1 MKKRNIITSITLLIL
16 SVVFTLLVKNIDV
29 KAIGPNE
36 SLVGFAD
43 INKLFHNLIGSNM
56 AIYKITEIIGLI
68 PLLIASIYVIIGIK
82 QLITRKSL
90 LKVDKEIYL
99 LGLFYILVLGVY
111 IFFEKVVINYRPVL
125 IDNILEPSYPSSHTL
140 MSICICISSIMIN
153 KKLFRNNLADIEN
166 IISIIV
172 MVLIIVG
179 RIISG
184 VHWFTDILG
193 GIIISS
199 TLVVLFYTILS
210 SIKPRIEKIEF

>member
-68 PLLIASIYVIIGIK
+68 PLLIAFIYVIIGIK

-153 KKLFRNNLADIEN
+153 KKLFRNNIADIEN

>member
-1 MKKRNIITSITLLIL
+1 
-16 SVVFTLLVKNIDV
+16 
-29 KAIGPNE
+29 
-36 SLVGFAD
+36 
-43 INKLFHNLIGSNM
+43 
-56 AIYKITEIIGLI
+56 
-68 PLLIASIYVIIGIK
+68 
-82 QLITRKSL
+82 
-90 LKVDKEIYL
+90 
-99 LGLFYILVLGVY
+99 
-111 IFFEKVVINYRPVL
+111 
-125 IDNILEPSYPSSHTL
+125 
-140 MSICICISSIMIN
+140 MIN

>member
-1 MKKRNIITSITLLIL
+1 
-16 SVVFTLLVKNIDV
+16 
-29 KAIGPNE
+29 
-36 SLVGFAD
+36 
-43 INKLFHNLIGSNM
+43 M

-68 PLLIASIYVIIGIK
+68 PLLIAFIYVIIGIK

>member
-16 SVVFTLLVKNIDV
+16 SIVFTLLVKNIDV

-43 INKLFHNLIGSNM
+43 INKLLHNLIGSNM

-68 PLLIASIYVIIGIK
+68 PLLIAFIYVIIGIK

>member
-111 IFFEKVVINYRPVL
+111 IFFETVVINYRPVL

>member
-68 PLLIASIYVIIGIK
+68 PLLIAFIYVIIGIK

-111 IFFEKVVINYRPVL
+111 IFFEKIVINYRPVL

>member
-1 MKKRNIITSITLLIL
+1 MKKRNIITSITLLTL

-68 PLLIASIYVIIGIK
+68 PLLIAFIYVIIGIK

>member
-1 MKKRNIITSITLLIL
+1 
-16 SVVFTLLVKNIDV
+16 
-29 KAIGPNE
+29 
-36 SLVGFAD
+36 
-43 INKLFHNLIGSNM
+43 M

>member
-1 MKKRNIITSITLLIL
+1 MKKINIITSITLLIL

-68 PLLIASIYVIIGIK
+68 PLLIAFIYVIIGIK

>member
-56 AIYKITEIIGLI
+56 EIYKITEIIGLI
-68 PLLIASIYVIIGIK
+68 PLLIAFIYVIIGIK

>member
-1 MKKRNIITSITLLIL
+1 
-16 SVVFTLLVKNIDV
+16 
-29 KAIGPNE
+29 
-36 SLVGFAD
+36 
-43 INKLFHNLIGSNM
+43 M

-68 PLLIASIYVIIGIK
+68 PLLIAFIYVIIGIK

-153 KKLFRNNLADIEN
+153 KKLFRNNLADTEN

-172 MVLIIVG
+172 MVLIIIG